1 MQLVPVTSTGGGD
14 NAARGMIP
22 SAPLLRRDEEPM
34 EVDVPPEAEP
44 RPLPFAR
51 LFGGGVVPALQR
63 PCLSRGSNQR
73 LSLAAGRDLTSKRLR
88 RRLSGGWAASG

>member
-1 MQLVPVTSTGGGD
+1 MQLVPVTSTEGGD

-44 RPLPFAR
+44 RPLPFAV
-51 LFGGGVVPALQR
+51 LFGG
-63 PCLSRGSNQR
+63 SGSSPSAPLPKPR
-73 LSLAAGRDLTSKRLR
+73 E
-88 RRLSGGWAASG
+88 